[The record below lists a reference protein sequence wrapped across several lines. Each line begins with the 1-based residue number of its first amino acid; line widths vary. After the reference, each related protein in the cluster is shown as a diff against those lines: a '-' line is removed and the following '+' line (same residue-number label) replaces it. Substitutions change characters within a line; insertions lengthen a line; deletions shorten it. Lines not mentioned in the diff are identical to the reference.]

1 MVNNKSTKSTDIKQS
16 EEILKGIKY
25 IENQQDILLELTT
38 KMLKAKN
45 GELLLNDL
53 FFVGAVNRT
62 MKLLAGI
69 VALLPLQNFTACG
82 ALLRM
87 HLDTLMKMSYVAQ
100 SNDNSEAVQKFIEG
114 EEFYKMKNN
123 LGERLNDKTLKE
135 YTKKY
140 FPQVETVYKE
150 TSRLVH
156 FTDKN
161 VVGAFYGKKNSSM
174 AISKK
179 DFMWDEDSI
188 KSLIG
193 ACVSIT
199 SVIASILEA
208 WVIVKSGDVK
218 HS

>member
-1 MVNNKSTKSTDIKQS
+1 MNIKQP
-16 EEILKGIKY
+16 EEILKGIEN
-25 IENQQDILLELTT
+25 IENQQEILLNLTA
-38 KMLKAKN
+38 KMLRANNSK
-45 GELLLNDL
+45 LLLNDL
-53 FFVGAVNRT
+53 FFIGAINRT

-69 VALLPLQNFTACG
+69 IALLPLKNFTACG

-87 HLDTLMKMSYVAQ
+87 HLDTLMKMSYIAQ
-100 SNDNSEAVQKFIEG
+100 SDDNSEAVQKFIEG

-123 LGERLNDKTLKE
+123 LGEILNDKTLKE

-161 VVGAFYGKKNSSM
+161 VIGAFYGKKKSSIV
-174 AISKK
+174 ISKK

-188 KSLIG
+188 KNMIG
-193 ACVSIT
+193 ACINIT
-199 SVIASILEA
+199 SVIINILEA
-208 WVIVKSGDVK
+208 WIIAKDSNIK
-218 HS
+218 YS